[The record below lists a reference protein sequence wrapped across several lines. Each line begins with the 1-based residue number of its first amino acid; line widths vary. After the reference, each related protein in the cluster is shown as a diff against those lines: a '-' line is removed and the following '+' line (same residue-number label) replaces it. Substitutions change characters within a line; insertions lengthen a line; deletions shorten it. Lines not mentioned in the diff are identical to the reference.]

1 VSNSQLVL
9 HCGARSVSES
19 DLLSVPV
26 PEPTRSWYPVPHGA
40 VLTVARE
47 TLHGAGYEIA
57 REELS
62 LSRNDARF
70 FGVLDLKSLLLEGV
84 ALTVGIRSSLD
95 KSLPLGLVGGSR
107 TFVCDNLSFYGNL
120 LEVKRK
126 HSRFGAQR
134 FATDI
139 QAAIG
144 RLSEFRRFESKRL
157 EVLQATEATTDFADA
172 FILRAFERGLVP
184 QRAFMEVV
192 REWRE
197 PSHAEFQPRTLYS
210 LLNAFTGVLTQS
222 MQRDPG
228 RWGAST
234 VRLNALLLDAPG
246 VRDALRGEEFQL
258 AT

>member
-1 VSNSQLVL
+1 MSENRLML
-9 HCGARSVSES
+9 HCGARRVEEQE
-19 DLLSVPV
+19 LMNVPV
-26 PEPTRSWYPVPHGA
+26 PEPTRSWYPVSHGS
-40 VLTVARE
+40 VLSVTRE
-47 TLHGAGYEIA
+47 TLMGAGYEIA

-70 FGVLDLKSLLLEGV
+70 FGILDLKSLVIEGV
-84 ALTVGIRSSLD
+84 SLTVGIRSSLD
-95 KSLPLGLVGGSR
+95 KSICLGLCGGSR
-107 TFVCDNLSFYGNL
+107 TFVCDNLSFFGDL

-126 HSRFGAQR
+126 HSRYGAQR

-144 RLSEFRRFESKRL
+144 RLGVFQRFETKRL
-157 EVLQATEATTDFADA
+157 EVLQATEAPEDFADA

-192 REWRE
+192 REWRQ

-210 LLNAFTGVLTQS
+210 LMNAFTGVLTQS

-234 VRLNALLLDAPG
+234 MRLNALLLDAPG
-246 VRDALRGEEFQL
+246 VRDALRGESFQL